1 VRKLK
6 LRLLC
11 YSIHLAFSTDMFKIR
26 RKQRAALDKH
36 FGKEERNLRPAAAAV
51 PKKISTMEQASQEN
65 LGWRQLDA
73 QQEFLR
79 WD

>member
-1 VRKLK
+1 
-6 LRLLC
+6 
-11 YSIHLAFSTDMFKIR
+11 MR

-36 FGKEERNLRPAAAAV
+36 FGKEERNLRPAPAAV
-51 PKKISTMEQASQEN
+51 PKIRTMEQASLEN